1 MITKDQALSLIN
13 EHVSNKNI
21 VKHML
26 ATEALMAGV
35 YDELKNRGRT
45 DKELGG
51 TKEEWMMAGLLH
63 DGDYC
68 ESVPIEK
75 QGIQITAWARE
86 KGCNLPENVAHA
98 MAAHNWHGTG
108 IEPKSLMDWTI
119 FLGDSLTGLIVAAT
133 LVIPSKKLADL
144 TVDSVLK
151 RFKEKSFAKG
161 TRREDILRCEE
172 KLGLN
177 LTEFVT
183 ISLKA
188 MQGISQELGL

>member
-1 MITKDQALSLIN
+1 MITRDQALSLIN
-13 EHVSNKNI
+13 EHVDNKNI

-26 ATEALMAGV
+26 ATEALMGGI
-35 YDELKNRGRT
+35 YDELKRQGRS
-45 DKELGG
+45 EENLGG

-68 ESVPIEK
+68 GSVPIEK
-75 QGIQITAWARE
+75 QGMQITDWAKER
-86 KGCNLPENVAHA
+86 GYVLPENVSHA

-108 IEPKSLMDWTI
+108 IEPKNLMDWTI

-133 LVIPSKKLADL
+133 LVLPNKKIADL
-144 TVDSVLK
+144 TVDSILK

-161 TRREDILRCEE
+161 TRREDILLCEE
-172 KLGLN
+172 KLGLK

-183 ISLKA
+183 ITLKA
-188 MQGISQELGL
+188 MQEISEELGL

>member
-1 MITKDQALSLIN
+1 MITKDQALSIIG
-13 EHVSNKNI
+13 EHVDNKNI

-26 ATEALMAGV
+26 ATEALMGGI
-35 YDELKNRGRT
+35 YDELKGRGGSEE
-45 DKELGG
+45 DLGG

-75 QGIQITAWARE
+75 QGIQITEWVKE
-86 KGCNLPENVAHA
+86 KGYPLPENVAHA

-108 IEPKSLMDWTI
+108 VEPKNLMDWTI

-133 LVIPSKKLADL
+133 LVLPSKKLADL
-144 TVDSVLK
+144 TVDSILK

-161 TRREDILRCEE
+161 TRREDILLCEE
-172 KLGLN
+172 KLGLS

-188 MQGISQELGL
+188 MQGIAGELGL